1 MNIGKVISLLW
12 IAAVALL
19 VSSCLGSEDVAEPSA
34 YNLVRSCQFGA
45 PVVAYTSDM
54 VRDAKGQMVEV
65 RDTVSYPAEN
75 FTFTIDQVARMIY
88 LRDSLPYGSR
98 VDKMPI
104 TITSAGAYGVRF
116 EDDGNGGERE
126 VVWSSTD
133 SLDLTKPVRIK
144 VYASD
149 EVSARVYTITVPVH
163 QVEPDS
169 LMWHK
174 VADSFSSGVVTGL
187 TRTVV
192 LGDELVTLAETDGG
206 VAVYKNNWR
215 NPSPAWS
222 VTLLGADMADAVVGS
237 AQVFGGQILMT
248 NAGGKVMASADG
260 INWSETA
267 LAGTVQTL
275 VGAVTT
281 GGGARLVAIVD
292 EDGTRRFRL
301 TADCQSW
308 TEDAGDV
315 PAAFPV
321 NNFTGFELPL
331 ATNSRQHRL
340 CVMGTEDPEAALNDT
355 TSFAWYTLDGIR
367 WTEMEGASTLRLP
380 KLELPTLLHY
390 AGETWAFGTGEDEKL
405 TRLFTSEDYGLV
417 WREKTRDARLDYS
430 FEGRTAYSAAVD
442 GDGWLWMVFSS
453 EDGLS
458 DEVWRGRVNR
468 LGFAGAGAAQ

>member
-1 MNIGKVISLLW
+1 MNIGRVLSLLW
-12 IAAVALL
+12 IAAVVTL
-19 VSSCLGSEDVAEPSA
+19 VSSCLGTEDIAEPSA

-98 VDKMPI
+98 IDKMPI
-104 TITSAGAYGVRF
+104 TITSAGAYGVLL
-116 EDDGNGGERE
+116 EDEGNGGERE
-126 VVWSSTD
+126 TVWNSTD
-133 SLDLTKPVRIK
+133 SLDLTEPVRIK

-149 EVSARVYTITVPVH
+149 EVSARVYTIKVSVH

-169 LMWHK
+169 LVWHK
-174 VADSFSSGVVTGL
+174 VSDSFSSGAVTGS
-187 TRTVV
+187 TRTLV
-192 LGDELVTLAETDGG
+192 LGDELVTLAATDGG
-206 VAVYKNNWR
+206 VAVYKNSWR
-215 NPSPAWS
+215 NPSASWTE
-222 VTLLGADMADAVVGS
+222 TLLGADMADAVVGS
-237 AQVFGGQILMT
+237 AQVFGGQILVV
-248 NAGGKVMASADG
+248 NSAGRVMASADG
-260 INWSETA
+260 ISWSEMA
-267 LAGTVQTL
+267 LGGTVEAL
-275 VGAVTT
+275 VGAVTVD
-281 GGGARLVAIVD
+281 GVDNLVAIVD
-292 EDGTRRFRL
+292 DGGTRQFRL
-301 TADCQSW
+301 TGDGQSW
-308 TEDAGDV
+308 TDDAGAV
-315 PAAFPV
+315 PEAFPIG
-321 NNFTGFELPL
+321 NFTGFELPL

-340 CVMGTEDPEAALNDT
+340 CVMGAEDPEAALNDT

-453 EDGLS
+453 EDGRN

-468 LGFAGAGAAQ
+468 LGFAK

>member
-1 MNIGKVISLLW
+1 MNIGKVLTLLW
-12 IAAVALL
+12 MAAVALL

-149 EVSARVYTITVPVH
+149 EVSARVYTIKVSVH

-169 LMWHK
+169 LVWHK
-174 VADSFSSGVVTGL
+174 VSDSFSSGAVTGS
-187 TRTVV
+187 TRTLV
-192 LGDELVTLAETDGG
+192 LGDELVTLAATDGG
-206 VAVYKNNWR
+206 VAVYKNSWR
-215 NPSPAWS
+215 NPSASWTE
-222 VTLLGADMADAVVGS
+222 TLLGADMADAVVGS
-237 AQVFGGQILMT
+237 AQVFGGQILVV
-248 NAGGKVMASADG
+248 NSAGRVMASVDG
-260 INWSETA
+260 ISWSETA
-267 LAGTVQTL
+267 LGGTVEAL
-275 VGAVTT
+275 VGAVTVD
-281 GGGARLVAIVD
+281 GVDNLVAIVD
-292 EDGTRRFRL
+292 DGGTRQFRL
-301 TADCQSW
+301 TGDGQSW
-308 TEDAGDV
+308 TDDAGAV
-315 PAAFPV
+315 PEAFPV
-321 NNFTGFELPL
+321 GNFTGFELPL

-390 AGETWAFGTGEDEKL
+390 AGETWAFGTGDGDKL
-405 TRLFTSEDYGLV
+405 SRLFTSEDYGLV
-417 WREKTRDARLDYS
+417 WREKLRDARLDYS

-442 GDGWLWMVFSS
+442 GDGWLWMVFSN
-453 EDGLS
+453 EDGRS

-468 LGFAGAGAAQ
+468 LGFAK

>member
-174 VADSFSSGVVTGL
+174 VAGSFSSGVVTGL

-301 TADCQSW
+301 SWVLAAICSLSVIRTEPASSSCSAWPIRSAARYSGFAPASAMMAISVGPATASMP
-308 TEDAGDV
+308 TMPETMRLAVATKMLPG
-315 PAAFPV
+315 PV
-321 NNFTGFELPL
+321 ILSTGSHSTSPSCGSVPL
-331 ATNSRQHRL
+331 A
-340 CVMGTEDPEAALNDT
+340 P
-355 TSFAWYTLDGIR
+355 
-367 WTEMEGASTLRLP
+367 
-380 KLELPTLLHY
+380 
-390 AGETWAFGTGEDEKL
+390 
-405 TRLFTSEDYGLV
+405 
-417 WREKTRDARLDYS
+417 
-430 FEGRTAYSAAVD
+430 
-442 GDGWLWMVFSS
+442 
-453 EDGLS
+453 
-458 DEVWRGRVNR
+458 
-468 LGFAGAGAAQ
+468 

>member
-1 MNIGKVISLLW
+1 MNIGRVLSLLW
-12 IAAVALL
+12 IAAVVTL
-19 VSSCLGSEDVAEPSA
+19 VSSCLGTEDIAEPSA

-104 TITSAGAYGVRF
+104 TITSAGAYGVLL
-116 EDDGNGGERE
+116 EDEGNGGERE
-126 VVWSSTD
+126 TVWNSTD
-133 SLDLTKPVRIK
+133 SLDLTEPVRIK

-174 VADSFSSGVVTGL
+174 VSDSFSSGAVTGS
-187 TRTVV
+187 TRTLV
-192 LGDELVTLAETDGG
+192 LGDELVTLAATDGG
-206 VAVYKNNWR
+206 VAVYKNSWR
-215 NPSPAWS
+215 NPSASWTE
-222 VTLLGADMADAVVGS
+222 TLLGADMADAVVGS
-237 AQVFGGQILMT
+237 AQVFGGQILVV
-248 NAGGKVMASADG
+248 NSAGRVMASADG
-260 INWSETA
+260 ISWSEMA
-267 LAGTVQTL
+267 LGGTVEAL
-275 VGAVTT
+275 VGAVTVD
-281 GGGARLVAIVD
+281 GVDNLVAIVD
-292 EDGTRRFRL
+292 DGGTRQFRL
-301 TADCQSW
+301 TGDGQSW
-308 TEDAGDV
+308 TDDAGAV
-315 PAAFPV
+315 PEAFPIG
-321 NNFTGFELPL
+321 NFTGFELPL

-453 EDGLS
+453 EDGRN

-468 LGFAGAGAAQ
+468 LGFAK

>member
-1 MNIGKVISLLW
+1 MNIGKVLTLLW
-12 IAAVALL
+12 MAAVALL

-54 VRDAKGQMVEV
+54 VRDTKGQMVEV

-149 EVSARVYTITVPVH
+149 EVSARVYTIKVSVH

-169 LMWHK
+169 LVWHK
-174 VADSFSSGVVTGL
+174 VSDSFSSGAVTGS
-187 TRTVV
+187 TRTLV
-192 LGDELVTLAETDGG
+192 LGDELVTLAATDGG
-206 VAVYKNNWR
+206 VAVYKNSWR
-215 NPSPAWS
+215 NPSASWTE
-222 VTLLGADMADAVVGS
+222 TLLGADMADAVVGS
-237 AQVFGGQILMT
+237 AQVFGGQILVV
-248 NAGGKVMASADG
+248 NSAGRVMASVDG
-260 INWSETA
+260 ISWSETA
-267 LAGTVQTL
+267 VGGTVEAL
-275 VGAVTT
+275 VGAVTVD
-281 GGGARLVAIVD
+281 GVDNLVAIVD
-292 EDGTRRFRL
+292 DGGTRQFRL
-301 TADCQSW
+301 TGDGQSW
-308 TEDAGDV
+308 TDDAGAV
-315 PAAFPV
+315 PEAFPV
-321 NNFTGFELPL
+321 GNFTGFELPL
-331 ATNSRQHRL
+331 ATNSSQHRL
-340 CVMGTEDPEAALNDT
+340 CVMGTEDPDAALNDT
-355 TSFAWYTLDGIR
+355 TSFAWYTLDGLR

-380 KLELPTLLHY
+380 KLTLPTLLHY
-390 AGETWAFGTGEDEKL
+390 AGETWAFGTGDGDKL
-405 TRLFTSEDYGLV
+405 WLFTSEDYGLV

-453 EDGLS
+453 EDGRN

-468 LGFAGAGAAQ
+468 LGFAK

>member
-1 MNIGKVISLLW
+1 MLSLLW
-12 IAAVALL
+12 IAAVVTL
-19 VSSCLGSEDVAEPSA
+19 VSSCLGTEDIAEPSA

-98 VDKMPI
+98 IDKMPI
-104 TITSAGAYGVRF
+104 TITSAGAYGVLL
-116 EDDGNGGERE
+116 EDEGNGGERE
-126 VVWSSTD
+126 TVWNSTD
-133 SLDLTKPVRIK
+133 SLDLTEPVRIK

-149 EVSARVYTITVPVH
+149 EVSARVYTIKVSVH

-169 LMWHK
+169 LVWHK
-174 VADSFSSGVVTGL
+174 VSDSFSSGAVTGS
-187 TRTVV
+187 TRTLV
-192 LGDELVTLAETDGG
+192 LGDELVTLAATDGG
-206 VAVYKNNWR
+206 VAVYKNSWR
-215 NPSPAWS
+215 NPSASWTE
-222 VTLLGADMADAVVGS
+222 TLLGADMADAVVGS
-237 AQVFGGQILMT
+237 AQVFGGQILVV
-248 NAGGKVMASADG
+248 NSAGRVMASADG
-260 INWSETA
+260 ISWSEMA
-267 LAGTVQTL
+267 LGGTVEAL
-275 VGAVTT
+275 VGAVTVD
-281 GGGARLVAIVD
+281 GVDNLVAIVD
-292 EDGTRRFRL
+292 DGGTRQFRL
-301 TADCQSW
+301 TGDGQSW
-308 TEDAGDV
+308 TDDAGAV
-315 PAAFPV
+315 PEAFPIG
-321 NNFTGFELPL
+321 NFTGFELPL

-340 CVMGTEDPEAALNDT
+340 CVMGAEDPEAALNDT

-453 EDGLS
+453 EDGRN

-468 LGFAGAGAAQ
+468 LGFAK